1 MLRKL
6 PSRENIEG
14 KIIGMGMKMVYYGQ
28 RCYNIIAPA
37 CDINTRDALVA
48 V

>member
-1 MLRKL
+1 MFRKL
-6 PSRENIEG
+6 PSRESIEG
-14 KIIGMGMKMVYYGQ
+14 NILGMGMKKGHYGQ

-37 CDINTRDALVA
+37 CDINTRNALVA